1 MIGLNISLLYILWR
15 KNDFAMSIWLF
26 FNGQSSEALE
36 HLWADRN
43 IIQNSEFW
51 CQNWFAYS
59 CICQTIFQHAVYC
72 QQKKTVSPAWVS
84 WMCVQIRNSQN
95 LMCVI
100 MHWTVNEF
108 HFQWKSSCP
117 SSRCNILISTQF
129 MCDLYFGWLNLCE
142 LFRNQV

>member
-1 MIGLNISLLYILWR
+1 MISLNISLLYILWR

-26 FNGQSSEALE
+26 FQWSIFRSS
-36 HLWADRN
+36 RTFMSR
-43 IIQNSEFW
+43 QKYNSEFW
-51 CQNWFAYS
+51 ILMPKLI
-59 CICQTIFQHAVYC
+59 CIFMYLSNHFSACSLLST
-72 QQKKTVSPAWVS
+72 KKTVSPAWVS

>member
-1 MIGLNISLLYILWR
+1 MILQWAF
-15 KNDFAMSIWLF
+15 DFFFQWSIFRSSRTFMSR
-26 FNGQSSEALE
+26 QKY
-36 HLWADRN
+36 
-43 IIQNSEFW
+43 NSEFW
-51 CQNWFAYS
+51 ILMPKLI
-59 CICQTIFQHAVYC
+59 CIFMYLSNHFSACSLLST
-72 QQKKTVSPAWVS
+72 KKTVSPAWVS
-84 WMCVQIRNSQN
+84 WLCVQIRNSQN

>member
-1 MIGLNISLLYILWR
+1 MKEKWFCN
-15 KNDFAMSIWLF
+15 
-26 FNGQSSEALE
+26 E
-36 HLWADRN
+36 HLTFFQWSIFRSSRTFMSR
-43 IIQNSEFW
+43 QKYNSEFW
-51 CQNWFAYS
+51 ILMPKLI
-59 CICQTIFQHAVYC
+59 CIFMYLSNHFSACSLLST
-72 QQKKTVSPAWVS
+72 KKTVSPAWVS

>member
-1 MIGLNISLLYILWR
+1 MKEKWFCNEHLT
-15 KNDFAMSIWLF
+15 FF
-26 FNGQSSEALE
+26 FNGQTSEALE

-84 WMCVQIRNSQN
+84 WMCVQIRNSQT

-129 MCDLYFGWLNLCE
+129 MCDLYFEWLIAWPFTIAHSKSFIFFE
-142 LFRNQV
+142 K